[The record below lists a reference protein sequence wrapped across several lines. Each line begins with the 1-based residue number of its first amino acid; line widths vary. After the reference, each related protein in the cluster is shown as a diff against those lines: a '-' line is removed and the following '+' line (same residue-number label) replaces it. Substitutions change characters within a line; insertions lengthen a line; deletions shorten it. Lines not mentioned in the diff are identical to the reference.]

1 MLSKRAK
8 YGLKAL
14 LMLAERHGE
23 GPVLS
28 GDIAQREHI
37 PAKFLELILLGLK
50 REGLAVSRQGR
61 GGGYRLA
68 KPPKEI
74 TVGRVVRVLDGPLAP
89 LPCVSRTAYQRC
101 AECYDEQT
109 CAIRLVMEDVR
120 QATAHILD
128 NTTLADLLQRSRSAG
143 KLPKGVLNLAI

>member
-14 LMLAERHGE
+14 LVLAERYGQ
-23 GPVLS
+23 GQVLS
-28 GDIAQREHI
+28 ADIARREHI
-37 PAKFLELILLGLK
+37 PAKFLELILLALK
-50 REGLAVSRQGR
+50 RDGLVVSRQGR

-68 KPPKEI
+68 LPPADVA
-74 TVGRVVRVLDGPLAP
+74 VGRAVRVLDGPLAP

-101 AECYDEQT
+101 EECHDEQS

-120 QATAHILD
+120 EATARILD
-128 NTTLADLLQRSRSAG
+128 HTSLADLLARSQAAG
-143 KLPKGVLNLAI
+143 RLPKGVLNFAI